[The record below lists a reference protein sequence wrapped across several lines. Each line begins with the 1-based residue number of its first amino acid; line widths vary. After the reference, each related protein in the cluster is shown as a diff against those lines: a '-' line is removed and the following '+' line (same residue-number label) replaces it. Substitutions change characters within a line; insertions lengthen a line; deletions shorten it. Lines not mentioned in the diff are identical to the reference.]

1 MSHPP
6 HKPPHESSGGHA
18 RHDDNLPAIPHD
30 GPHDGA
36 HDRPQ
41 AGPHDGH
48 GNNGTDQRR
57 VIEAEIIFVDKQ
69 EQQGRQEQCYGQG
82 HAKGSADG
90 RSFFY
95 SRTFGRYGGG
105 QGGGQGGRRGPGG
118 FQAGGSPLGHIW
130 MSQRND
136 TNACLTPCI
145 TFAIFFVCL
154 AQFGFLAGLGF
165 VFFHTLGAI
174 MGTLRQMRS
183 MAAGKIPNPWPWR
196 FGNWLFSFL
205 VTAWFA
211 GGFN

>member
-6 HKPPHESSGGHA
+6 QKPPHESSGGHA
-18 RHDDNLPAIPHD
+18 RHHDNLPAILDDTQAEHD
-30 GPHDGA
+30 KSSNDG
-36 HDRPQ
+36 
-41 AGPHDGH
+41 
-48 GNNGTDQRR
+48 NDQRR
-57 VIEAEIIFVDKQ
+57 VIEAEIILDDRQ
-69 EQQGRQEQCYGQG
+69 EQQSRHEQAYGSDQG
-82 HAKGSADG
+82 HTGGNAGG
-90 RSFFY
+90 RNFFY
-95 SRTFGRYGGG
+95 SRTFGG
-105 QGGGQGGRRGPGG
+105 QGGGHGGRGGRGPGG

-136 TNACLTPCI
+136 SNACLAPCV

-165 VFFHTLGAI
+165 VFFHTLGSI
-174 MGTLRQMRS
+174 MGMLRQMRS

-196 FGNWLFSFL
+196 FANWLVSFL